1 MREEGLDPC
10 EEAQEV
16 SQLEGRRDI
25 EKFTRGKILSQEKDR
40 RLSYHKRKF
49 LLTCIRKW
57 EIDYELTKRHVM
69 ALMSM
74 PSEDKISQGRKQTLI
89 EEMIKLRQSIEAGRK
104 EVNNLS

>member
-1 MREEGLDPC
+1 MVITLISFLQGIEAAESAGLLVNVFKELADRNDRL
-10 EEAQEV
+10 EKRVEHLEQEL
-16 SQLEGRRDI
+16 QQHL
-25 EKFTRGKILSQEKDR
+25 KT
-40 RLSYHKRKF
+40 
-49 LLTCIRKW
+49 